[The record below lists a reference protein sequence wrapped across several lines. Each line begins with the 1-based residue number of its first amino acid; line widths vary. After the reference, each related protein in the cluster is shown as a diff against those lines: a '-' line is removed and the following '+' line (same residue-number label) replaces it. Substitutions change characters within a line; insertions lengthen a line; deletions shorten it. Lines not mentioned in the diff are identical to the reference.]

1 MQYTEAVFTVE
12 PREPWT
18 EILIAELAEI
28 GFESFEPTPEGVKG
42 YAKDED
48 FDPEALALMLE
59 RYQDLFSVT
68 CNYGKIEP
76 VNWNEVW
83 EKNYA
88 PVVINDQCGIRAP
101 FHAPRTDLQYDILI
115 EPKMSFGT
123 AHHDTTALMIRWLLK
138 TEVQAFAVLDM
149 GCGTGV
155 LAILAAMKGAGP
167 VLAMD
172 NYIWA
177 YDNTIENVRR
187 NGLFNVEV
195 IHGDASTLSG
205 INRSF
210 DLILAN
216 INRNVLIEDLAVYVQ
231 KMNPGGLL
239 ILSGFF
245 KEDES
250 ALLERA
256 QEAGLRRVDAMYQN
270 QWASVCYQK

>member
-1 MQYTEAVFTVE
+1 MQYTEAVFTVD

-48 FDPEALALMLE
+48 FDADAIASMLE
-59 RYQDLFSVT
+59 RYRELVRVT
-68 CNYGKIEP
+68 YNYGKVET

-88 PVVINDQCGIRAP
+88 PVVIDDQCGIRAP
-101 FHAPRTDLQYDILI
+101 FHAPRPDLRYDILI

-138 TEVQAFAVLDM
+138 TEVMASAVLDM

-155 LAILAAMKGAGP
+155 LAILAAMKGADP

-177 YDNTIENVRR
+177 YDNTIENIRR
-187 NGLFNVEV
+187 NGLSNVEA

-205 INRSF
+205 MQHSF

-216 INRNVLIEDLAVYVQ
+216 INRNVLLEDLSVYVQ
-231 KMNPGGLL
+231 KMNPGGRI

-245 KEDES
+245 REDEP

-256 QEAGLRRVDAMYQN
+256 QEEGLKRVDALYQN